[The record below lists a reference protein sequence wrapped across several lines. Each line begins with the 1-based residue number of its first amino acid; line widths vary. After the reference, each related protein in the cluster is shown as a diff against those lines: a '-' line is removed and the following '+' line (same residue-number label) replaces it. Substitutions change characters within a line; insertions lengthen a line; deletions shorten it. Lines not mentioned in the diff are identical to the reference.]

1 MPCPGGYIAPR
12 FAAVAFLCNAIP
24 HFVHGVSGEKFQ
36 SPFAKPPGIGL
47 SSPRT
52 NVLWGF
58 ANVVVGCF
66 LVEAW
71 AAYPRELPDLVVIA
85 LGASA
90 MGLMLANHFGKVK
103 GNNS

>member
-1 MPCPGGYIAPR
+1 MPWYAFVTHF
-12 FAAVAFLCNAIP
+12 FAGMFLCNALP

-36 SPFAKPPGIGL
+36 SPFAKPPGVGL
-47 SSPRT
+47 SSPRV

-58 ANVVVGCF
+58 GNVVVGAF

-71 AAYPRELPDLVVIA
+71 AEYPRELPDLITIA
-85 LGASA
+85 LGALV

-103 GNNS
+103 GNN

>member
-1 MPCPGGYIAPR
+1 MLWYAYIAHF
-12 FAAVAFLCNAIP
+12 FAGAFLCNAIP
-24 HFVHGVSGEKFQ
+24 HFVQGVSGEKFQ

-58 ANVVVGCF
+58 ANVILGYA
-66 LVEAW
+66 LWRLW
-71 AAYPRELPDLVVIA
+71 AVHPRDYPDLAVLA
-85 LGASA
+85 LGVLA